1 MENKMKA
8 RLQNQY
14 FFTPLIHFL
23 SKMTDN
29 IFIQCSSDGW
39 KIQTLDSIKVAI
51 ANITLNANEIFSN
64 YECAKS
70 TTFCVDSSYFFAI
83 LKKTLETDTID
94 FVLTEILTI
103 SINNSHK
110 SFDIK
115 LIDTD
120 PNFYE
125 RLEEQEQKVC
135 RFVLSS
141 SQIKQI
147 DTFCTS
153 IDDNNHVEF
162 IIQENKLMCRVQN
175 DFITG
180 TLKII
185 LQPENFT
192 NNINDEND
200 DDALTVKFLKK
211 YWSILCSLVSPI
223 SKNFEIILQS
233 TSYPIEI
240 VYQIAPASKIAFFI
254 APCVDDYIE

>member
-1 MENKMKA
+1 MKA

-110 SFDIK
+110 SFDLK

-120 PNFYE
+120 PIFYE
-125 RLEEQEQKVC
+125 RSEDRKSV
-135 RFVLSS
+135 V
-141 SQIKQI
+141 
-147 DTFCTS
+147 
-153 IDDNNHVEF
+153 
-162 IIQENKLMCRVQN
+162 
-175 DFITG
+175 
-180 TLKII
+180 
-185 LQPENFT
+185 
-192 NNINDEND
+192 
-200 DDALTVKFLKK
+200 
-211 YWSILCSLVSPI
+211 
-223 SKNFEIILQS
+223 
-233 TSYPIEI
+233 
-240 VYQIAPASKIAFFI
+240 
-254 APCVDDYIE
+254 